1 MEKNIKKNIQENKQI
16 IKKEPKEWH
25 PQHHHILKEW
35 AEIGY
40 SYRYLHDKAYLHYS
54 KQNLR
59 FALPVIIIS
68 TLTGTANFAQQS
80 FPKEWQ
86 STTPLIIGTFNLV
99 AGLITTIAQFLRVS
113 ELLEGNRSASI
124 GYDKFSR
131 NIAVEL
137 SLPIKERE
145 LSGSEFI
152 TKCRLELDKLIEQ
165 SPNIPPHII
174 QQFSK
179 KFKEK
184 AFFKPNILDINPI
197 EIYIDNDDQERKAIE
212 LIEKQKNIQNKIL
225 KQEEDMRNKILE
237 HIKKEQEENE
247 NKIKEELKKRKIE
260 KKQKLSTRSVT
271 KNIDKILMG
280 INDIGNINNTI
291 TPDTSD
297 LDSNEDSPNNTIS
310 KIPKQKLNR
319 ENNSDIDNDIIKKP
333 GEILNNISILIHDI
347 KKDANVDS
355 KSIDSTNISDL
366 SNNIVNNKKNYK
378 NKSKIPI
385 VKFT

>member
-1 MEKNIKKNIQENKQI
+1 MENKENKEKNELI
-16 IKKEPKEWH
+16 INTPKEWH
-25 PQHHHILKEW
+25 PQHHNILKEW

-40 SYRYLHDKAYLHYS
+40 SYRYLHDKAFIYYS

-80 FPKEWQ
+80 FPKDWQ
-86 STTPLIIGTFNLV
+86 TTTPLIIGTFNLV

-165 SPNIPPHII
+165 SPNIPQHII
-174 QQFSK
+174 HKFSK
-179 KFKEK
+179 RFEKK

-197 EIYIDNDDQERKAIE
+197 QIYIDDDEEERKAIK
-212 LIEKQKNIQNKIL
+212 LIEKQKNFQNKIL
-225 KQEEDMRNKILE
+225 KQEKDMRNQILE
-237 HIKKEQEENE
+237 HIKTEQKEHDI
-247 NKIKEELKKRKIE
+247 KIKEEFEKRKLK

-271 KNIDKILMG
+271 KNIDKLLK
-280 INDIGNINNTI
+280 NLNNVGNIDSAI

-297 LDSNEDSPNNTIS
+297 LDSNDENSFFLKENHIINNNIIDS
-310 KIPKQKLNR
+310 
-319 ENNSDIDNDIIKKP
+319 EIIKKP
-333 GEILNNISILIHDI
+333 KEILNNISILIKEENENI
-347 KKDANVDS
+347 TKNNNEQKEIL
-355 KSIDSTNISDL
+355 IDE
-366 SNNIVNNKKNYK
+366 KKNII
-378 NKSKIPI
+378 KSKIPKPKPNQI
-385 VKFT
+385 IKFEKS

>member
-1 MEKNIKKNIQENKQI
+1 MENKENKEKNELI
-16 IKKEPKEWH
+16 INTPKEWH
-25 PQHHHILKEW
+25 PQHHNILKEW

-40 SYRYLHDKAYLHYS
+40 SYRYLHDKAFIYYS

-80 FPKEWQ
+80 FPKDWQ
-86 STTPLIIGTFNLV
+86 TTTPLIIGTFNLV

-145 LSGSEFI
+145 LSGSVFI

-165 SPNIPPHII
+165 SPNIPQHII
-174 QQFSK
+174 HKFSK
-179 KFKEK
+179 RFEKK

-197 EIYIDNDDQERKAIE
+197 QIYIDGDEEERKAIK
-212 LIEKQKNIQNKIL
+212 LIEKQKNFQNKIL
-225 KQEEDMRNKILE
+225 KQEKDMRNQILE
-237 HIKKEQEENE
+237 HIKTEQKEHDI
-247 NKIKEELKKRKIE
+247 KIKEEFEKRKLK

-271 KNIDKILMG
+271 KNIDKLLK
-280 INDIGNINNTI
+280 NLNNVGNIDSVI

-297 LDSNEDSPNNTIS
+297 LDSNDENSFFLKENHIINNNIIDS
-310 KIPKQKLNR
+310 
-319 ENNSDIDNDIIKKP
+319 EIIKKP
-333 GEILNNISILIHDI
+333 KEMLNNISILIKEENENI
-347 KKDANVDS
+347 TKNNNEKKEIL
-355 KSIDSTNISDL
+355 IDE
-366 SNNIVNNKKNYK
+366 KKNII
-378 NKSKIPI
+378 KSKIPKPNQI
-385 VKFT
+385 IKFEKS

>member
-1 MEKNIKKNIQENKQI
+1 MENKENKEKNELI
-16 IKKEPKEWH
+16 INTPKEWH
-25 PQHHHILKEW
+25 PQHHNILKEW

-40 SYRYLHDKAYLHYS
+40 SYRYLHDKAFIYYS

-80 FPKEWQ
+80 FPKNWQ
-86 STTPLIIGTFNLV
+86 TTTPLIIGTFNLV

-165 SPNIPPHII
+165 SPNIPQHII
-174 QQFSK
+174 HKFSK
-179 KFKEK
+179 RFEKK

-197 EIYIDNDDQERKAIE
+197 QIYIDDDEEERKAIK
-212 LIEKQKNIQNKIL
+212 LIEKQKNFQNKIL
-225 KQEEDMRNKILE
+225 KQETDMRNQILE
-237 HIKKEQEENE
+237 HIKTEQKEHDI
-247 NKIKEELKKRKIE
+247 KIKEEFEKRKLK

-271 KNIDKILMG
+271 KNIDKLLK
-280 INDIGNINNTI
+280 NLNNVGNIDSVI

-297 LDSNEDSPNNTIS
+297 LDSNDENSFFLKENHIINNNIIDS
-310 KIPKQKLNR
+310 
-319 ENNSDIDNDIIKKP
+319 EIIKKP
-333 GEILNNISILIHDI
+333 KEILNNISILIKEENENI
-347 KKDANVDS
+347 TKNNNEQKEIL
-355 KSIDSTNISDL
+355 IDE
-366 SNNIVNNKKNYK
+366 KKNII
-378 NKSKIPI
+378 KSKIPKPNQI
-385 VKFT
+385 IKFEKS

>member
-1 MEKNIKKNIQENKQI
+1 MENKENKEKNELI
-16 IKKEPKEWH
+16 INTPKEWH
-25 PQHHHILKEW
+25 PQHHNILKEW

-40 SYRYLHDKAYLHYS
+40 SYRYLHDKAFIYYS

-80 FPKEWQ
+80 FPKDWQ
-86 STTPLIIGTFNLV
+86 TTTPLIIGTFNLV

-124 GYDKFSR
+124 GYDIFSR

-165 SPNIPPHII
+165 SPNIPQHII
-174 QQFSK
+174 HKFSK
-179 KFKEK
+179 RFEKK

-197 EIYIDNDDQERKAIE
+197 QIYIDDDEEERKAIK
-212 LIEKQKNIQNKIL
+212 LIEKQKNFQNKIL
-225 KQEEDMRNKILE
+225 KQEKDMRNQILE
-237 HIKKEQEENE
+237 HIKTEQKEHDI
-247 NKIKEELKKRKIE
+247 KIKEEFEKRKLK

-271 KNIDKILMG
+271 KNIDKLLK
-280 INDIGNINNTI
+280 NLNNVGNIDSAI

-297 LDSNEDSPNNTIS
+297 LDSNDENSFFLKENHIINNNIIDS
-310 KIPKQKLNR
+310 
-319 ENNSDIDNDIIKKP
+319 EIIKKP
-333 GEILNNISILIHDI
+333 KEILNNISILIKEENENI
-347 KKDANVDS
+347 TKNNNEQKEIL
-355 KSIDSTNISDL
+355 IDE
-366 SNNIVNNKKNYK
+366 KKNII
-378 NKSKIPI
+378 KSKIPKPKPNQI
-385 VKFT
+385 IKFEKS

>member
-1 MEKNIKKNIQENKQI
+1 MDKNEEKNIKKEV
-16 IKKEPKEWH
+16 KEWH

-40 SYRYLHDKAYLHYS
+40 SYRYLHDKAFIYYS

-80 FPKEWQ
+80 FPKNWQ
-86 STTPLIIGTFNLV
+86 ATTPLIIGTFNLV

-152 TKCRLELDKLIEQ
+152 SKCRLELDKLIEQ
-165 SPNIPPHII
+165 SPNIPQHII
-174 QQFSK
+174 HKFSK
-179 KFKEK
+179 KFEQK
-184 AFFKPNILDINPI
+184 AFFKPNILDITPI
-197 EIYIDNDDQERKAIE
+197 KIYIDNDDEERKAIE
-212 LIEKQKNIQNKIL
+212 IIEKESTLRNKIL
-225 KQEEDMRNKILE
+225 QQEEKMRNKILE
-237 HIKKEQEENE
+237 NLKKEKVEN
-247 NKIKEELKKRKIE
+247 NIKIQKAFEKRKIK
-260 KKQKLSTRSVT
+260 KKQQLSTRSVT
-271 KNIDKILMG
+271 KNIDKLLKDL
-280 INDIGNINNTI
+280 NNVGNIGSVI

-297 LDSNEDSPNNTIS
+297 LDSNDDNSPIANFKINN
-310 KIPKQKLNR
+310 
-319 ENNSDIDNDIIKKP
+319 NNILDNDIIQKP
-333 GEILNNISILIHDI
+333 KEILNNISILINDSVEEEKNNI
-347 KKDANVDS
+347 EKVKNNISKKKDD
-355 KSIDSTNISDL
+355 I
-366 SNNIVNNKKNYK
+366 
-378 NKSKIPI
+378 KSKIPKPKQNPNTGQI
-385 VKFT
+385 IKFENKLI

>member
-1 MEKNIKKNIQENKQI
+1 MENKENREKNELI
-16 IKKEPKEWH
+16 INTPKEWH
-25 PQHHHILKEW
+25 PQHHNILKEW

-40 SYRYLHDKAYLHYS
+40 SYRYLHDKAFIYYS

-80 FPKEWQ
+80 FPKDWQ
-86 STTPLIIGTFNLV
+86 TTTPLIIGTFNLV

-165 SPNIPPHII
+165 SPNIPQHII
-174 QQFSK
+174 HKFSK
-179 KFKEK
+179 RFEKK

-197 EIYIDNDDQERKAIE
+197 QIYIDDDEEERKAIK
-212 LIEKQKNIQNKIL
+212 LIEKQKNFQNKIL
-225 KQEEDMRNKILE
+225 KQEKDMRNQILE
-237 HIKKEQEENE
+237 HIKTEQKEHDI
-247 NKIKEELKKRKIE
+247 KIKEEFEKRKLK

-271 KNIDKILMG
+271 KNIDKLLKDL
-280 INDIGNINNTI
+280 NNVGNIDSVI

-297 LDSNEDSPNNTIS
+297 LDSNDENSFFLKENHIINNNIIDS
-310 KIPKQKLNR
+310 
-319 ENNSDIDNDIIKKP
+319 EIIKKP
-333 GEILNNISILIHDI
+333 KEILNNISILIKEENENI
-347 KKDANVDS
+347 TKNNNEQKEIL
-355 KSIDSTNISDL
+355 IDE
-366 SNNIVNNKKNYK
+366 KKNII
-378 NKSKIPI
+378 KSKIQKPNQI
-385 VKFT
+385 IKFEKS